1 MHFFFDA
8 GKFASDCP
16 AASVINTETCRVL
29 TQLHLTEFLI

>member
-1 MHFFFDA
+1 MHFFLDA

-16 AASVINTETCRVL
+16 LKSVANIQTCRAL

>member
-16 AASVINTETCRVL
+16 LKSVAKGKTCRAL